1 MVLRAS
7 KNIPQM
13 DGRNSRSELGMFLA
27 GAAQATT
34 AAASGPRW
42 RSPPVRDDSL
52 GRPNRARGPP
62 TRTASGLGAAVKERH
77 MRRLAVAS
85 ALTLPMTVALA
96 PSALAAKPTHQ
107 RLPSTPP
114 TPKKRRLSHLHGLTM
129 RTIPETIQVAGNQ
142 GNRSRHAREA
152 VNKQRIPSH
161 GDLALRGRRW
171 AVGLAPAGR
180 QDAYR

>member
-1 MVLRAS
+1 
-7 KNIPQM
+7 
-13 DGRNSRSELGMFLA
+13 
-27 GAAQATT
+27 
-34 AAASGPRW
+34 
-42 RSPPVRDDSL
+42 
-52 GRPNRARGPP
+52 
-62 TRTASGLGAAVKERH
+62 

-85 ALTLPMTVALA
+85 ALTLPMMVALA

-129 RTIPETIQVAGNQ
+129 RTIPETIQGAGNQ

-161 GDLALRGRRW
+161 ATSPCGVEGA

-180 QDAYR
+180 QDANR